1 MAKSNGRNTSKA
13 EQWQQW
19 IQEWRA
25 SGLSVRGFCLRHGL
39 AQASFY
45 GWRRKLERR
54 AAQPATFIP
63 LHILA
68 DAGPAPGRALE
79 VILAG
84 GRSVRVPPGFAWP
97 RRSCLARA
105 AARRGRRLAPRLPHN
120 STIGPL

>member
-25 SGLSVRGFCLRHGL
+25 SGLSVRGFCLRRGL

-84 GRSVRVPPGFAWP
+84 GRSVRVPPGFDRATL
-97 RRSCLARA
+97 RQVLAV
-105 AARRGRRLAPRLPHN
+105 LEEEPPC
-120 STIGPL
+120 